1 MYLVLMSLVGKT
13 TVARLYAKFLF
24 ATGIIRNATYVEKS
38 GSLLV
43 TSGFEGIIDMLQI
56 GGVVFIDEAYQ
67 LTSPHHSGG
76 RQALDI
82 IQTIMENQ
90 LGSLVMIFAGYNKD
104 MESFIGHNSG
114 LDSRIPYT
122 LQFEDFTPDELLS
135 ILKRKINEKYL
146 GAMKIEAHPDDK
158 DNESR
163 YLRIATNRLG
173 RGRGNRGFGNARS
186 VENLLEKIARRQAHR
201 LDEVSKEERDYLL
214 FTKEDIIGPDP
225 ATAKFH
231 SQAWIQLQDMIGL
244 TSFKASV
251 EAMIGM
257 SEMNYQRE
265 LLGLEPEVLSLNGLF
280 LGAPGTG
287 KTTVAKLY
295 GRILADLGLLSNGE
309 GMICIEYI
317 RFPLSS
323 PSDASLANIVGSCPQ
338 NPIGFHR

>member
-1 MYLVLMSLVGKT
+1 M
-13 TVARLYAKFLF
+13 
-24 ATGIIRNATYVEKS
+24 GILCNATYVEKS
-38 GSLLV
+38 GSVLV
-43 TSGFEGIIDMLQI
+43 TAGFEAIIDILQF

-90 LGSLVMIFAGYNKD
+90 LGDLVMIFAGYNKD

-122 LQFEDFTPDELLS
+122 LQFEDFTAEELLT
-135 ILKRKINEKYL
+135 ILKRKINEKYH
-146 GAMKIEAHPDDK
+146 GTMKIESHPDDK
-158 DNESR
+158 ENESR

-186 VENLLEKIARRQAHR
+186 VENLLERIARRQAHR
-201 LDEVSKEERDYLL
+201 MDEVPKEERDYLL

-225 ATAKFH
+225 ATAKFQ
-231 SQAWIQLQDMIGL
+231 SQAWIKLQDMIGL
-244 TSFKASV
+244 NAFKASV

-265 LLGLEPEVLSLNGLF
+265 LLGLEPETLSLNGLF

-309 GMICIEYI
+309 GMYFTKNFSCSLSASSCIT
-317 RFPLSS
+317 
-323 PSDASLANIVGSCPQ
+323 G
-338 NPIGFHR
+338 